1 MAETLVR
8 PKLHVEGQDDQNSV
22 VHLLIRNGIRYDPD
36 KFDLSPPE
44 LPKLVPIK
52 GLEPLIDGIE
62 TAVKTSTNRN
72 IGFLL
77 DADTPLIDR
86 WCRVSHRLRNVGVPD
101 LGERPPAEGFIGES
115 TEYKTRVGV
124 WLMPDNVQ
132 DGKLED
138 FLRTLVKDGDL
149 LIGHA
154 ERATG
159 EAKACGAVFSD
170 ADRIKAVIHAWLAW
184 QEEPG
189 KPFGVAIKAKYFRH
203 DSPTAAVFVK
213 WFKTLY
219 QLP

>member
-52 GLEPLIDGIE
+52 GLKPLIDGIE
-62 TAVKTSTNRN
+62 TAVKTSTNRT